1 MKFSKDELK
10 KRINEVITDEDLKI
24 SLLEDIEDSMESD
37 ESEKVTKEDY
47 DKIVSERDEL
57 KQKYKERFLSGKAT
71 EKTEDVEEKGLEEKN
86 IIDIKEI

>member
-1 MKFSKDELK
+1 MKLSKDEVK
-10 KRINEVITDEDLKI
+10 KRIDEVITDEDLKI

-37 ESEKVTKEDY
+37 EVEKVTKEDY

>member
-1 MKFSKDELK
+1 MKLSKDEVK
-10 KRINEVITDEDLKI
+10 KRIDEVITDEDLKI

-37 ESEKVTKEDY
+37 EVEKVTKEDY

-57 KQKYKERFLSGKAT
+57 KQKYKERFLSGKSA

>member
-1 MKFSKDELK
+1 MKLSKDEVK
-10 KRINEVITDEDLKI
+10 KRIDEVITDEDLKI

-37 ESEKVTKEDY
+37 EVEKVTKEDY

-57 KQKYKERFLSGKAT
+57 KQKYKERFLSGKVA

>member
-1 MKFSKDELK
+1 MKLSKDEVK
-10 KRINEVITDEDLKI
+10 KRIDEVITDEDLKI

-37 ESEKVTKEDY
+37 EVEKVTKEDY

-57 KQKYKERFLSGKAT
+57 KQKYKERFLSGKAA

>member
-1 MKFSKDELK
+1 MKLSKDEVK
-10 KRINEVITDEDLKI
+10 KRIDEVITDEDLKI

-37 ESEKVTKEDY
+37 EVEKVTKEDY

-57 KQKYKERFLSGKAT
+57 KQKYKERFLSGKTA